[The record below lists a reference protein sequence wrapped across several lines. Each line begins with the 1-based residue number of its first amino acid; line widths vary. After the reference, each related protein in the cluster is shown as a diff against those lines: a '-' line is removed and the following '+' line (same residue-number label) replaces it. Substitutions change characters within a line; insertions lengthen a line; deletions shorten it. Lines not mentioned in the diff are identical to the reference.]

1 MGVNARQTKVGINV
15 ATSGSW
21 GTGSAV
27 ATAVG
32 AGDGH
37 YVRDD
42 MNIQLQ
48 VNRSRDD
55 SAGQNFIGSV
65 QTATTK
71 AIEASIPMYLHY
83 NDVFQNVLFALTLG
97 TGGTAPVRIGT
108 STAYTNTFEPATNKT
123 GKYATIVRDK
133 TQYIAEVPGAKF
145 TGFEISVGENGRMH
159 VDWKFIGD
167 TEKNN
172 SSINTST
179 QINALT
185 YPTLGLRAF
194 FDDCVLRLNSQAGG
208 ALGAGDV
215 MKFTSMKVTFGQ
227 PLDTKFVGGQLTVI
241 EPEERDFPD
250 MKVELTFARFDSTSD
265 DFFDAHR
272 DGTKYKADIT
282 FTGAAIDATS
292 FYGLMFQ
299 FPNLDVGNFSA
310 KVPGGAGQAE
320 PKMTL
325 TALSTTSAP
334 TGMSGVTAPMRVTTT
349 GTASANPFV

>member
-21 GTGSAV
+21 GTSSAV

-42 MNIQLQ
+42 MNIQLA

-65 QTATTK
+65 QAATTK
-71 AIEASIPMYLHY
+71 AIEASIPMFLHY
-83 NDVFQNVLFALTLG
+83 NDIFQNILWALTLG
-97 TGGTAPVRIGT
+97 TGGTAPNRIAVT
-108 STAYTNTFEPATNKT
+108 TAYTNTFEPATNKT

-133 TQYIAEVPGAKF
+133 SQYVSEVPGAKF

-167 TEKNN
+167 TEKNT
-172 SSINTST
+172 STINTST

-185 YPTLGLRAF
+185 FPTLGLRAF
-194 FDDCVLRLNSQAGG
+194 FDDCVLRLNSQSGG
-208 ALGAGDV
+208 ALGAGDA

-227 PLDTKFVGGQLTVI
+227 PLDTKYVGGQLTVI

-250 MKVELTFARFDSTSD
+250 IKVELTFARFDSTSD

-282 FTGAAIDATS
+282 FTGTAIDATS
-292 FYGLMFQ
+292 NYGLLLQ
-299 FPNLDVGNFSA
+299 LPNCDIAVFNA
-310 KVPGGAGQAE
+310 KVPGGAGQVE
-320 PKMTL
+320 PKIVL
-325 TALSTTSAP
+325 TGLSTTAAP
-334 TGMSGVTAPMRVTTT
+334 TGMSGVTAPLRVTTT
-349 GTASANPFV
+349 GTSSANPFA